1 MLFLKCLRFFFHFMD
16 LKKSAIT
23 VVSLFRKFAAVT
35 RCKSVSLTNQK
46 NVIMA
51 EIYQLPENGNSGN
64 ANIPFSIPIGFGGMG
79 NNGFGFGNG
88 MNGIYDL
95 LGVAIIASL
104 FGWGGN
110 GFGFGGNGFGGAGG
124 AGFISNQLNNDSGR
138 ELIMNAITSQGEAS
152 RTAIQ
157 TLSTMLGQDFNLTN
171 AGIQSAQNTLN
182 QIANAQG
189 MSTLQLINAVQA
201 GDANL
206 ASTIQKCCCD
216 NQLALCNQT
225 NTLQNAINGVGNQV
239 QAKAAADQLAMC
251 NQTYALTDTMNRN
264 YLALDNKI
272 DSLESSRKDREIT
285 SLTAQVAKLESQ
297 NFTAGIVQQAVAPL
311 NASINAI
318 AREVDDIK
326 CRMPET
332 VSVQYPNLQVF
343 NATPYVSGGF
353 YGQPWGGWNGFG
365 GNNFVF

>member
-1 MLFLKCLRFFFHFMD
+1 M
-16 LKKSAIT
+16 S
-23 VVSLFRKFAAVT
+23 
-35 RCKSVSLTNQK
+35 
-46 NVIMA
+46 
-51 EIYQLPENGNSGN
+51 EIYQLPDNGSNSGN
-64 ANIPFSIPIGFGGMG
+64 ATIPFSIPIGFGGYG

-104 FGWGGN
+104 FGWNGG
-110 GFGFGGNGFGGAGG
+110 GFGGGFGGAGG

-138 ELIMNAITSQGEAS
+138 ELIMNAITAQGEAA

-157 TLSTMLGQDFNLTN
+157 TMSTMVGQDFNLLN
-171 AGIQSAQNTLN
+171 GGIQSAQNTLN

-216 NQLALCNQT
+216 QSLATCQQT
-225 NTLQNAINGVGNQV
+225 NTLQNAINGVGQQV
-239 QAKAAADQLAMC
+239 ASKAASDQLAMC
-251 NQTYALTDTMNRN
+251 QQTYALTDTMNRN

-272 DSLESSRKDREIT
+272 DAMESSRKDREIT
-285 SLTAQVAKLESQ
+285 ALTAQVAKLEGQ

-311 NASINAI
+311 NASLNTL
-318 AREVDDIK
+318 AREIDDIK
-326 CRMPET
+326 CKLPNTINVE
-332 VSVQYPNLQVF
+332 YPQVAVV
-343 NATPYVSGGF
+343 NTTPYMGGF
-353 YGQPWGGWNGFG
+353 YGGYYGNGFG
-365 GNNFVF
+365 NGNIVF